1 MKQDW
6 TEQMRKKLEGHEQ
19 TPPVG
24 LWESVSEQ
32 MGLAPTPVRRKV
44 IPFRWWWGVAAAIVV
59 ALGVGLYHRS
69 GGTPLPAPPRGRAVA
84 EAKETPPPTLVDKD
98 EPVRQTL
105 AVEPQTATHSIAERT
120 KLATH
125 SKAERTELAKESE
138 AEKEELVIHSEAERT
153 ELAKESAAEEA
164 EPAKDSEA
172 EEAKPVREAD
182 PTPIITDRLLAEAT
196 GKADSAQALPLR
208 GAGRGVS
215 KGHFSISM
223 AGSGGLLAAQS
234 QLREGRVY
242 YSMPSDYHSAPS
254 TTGTTPTFYS
264 LTDYASK
271 HHLPVCFGLNLQW
284 HVHPRLAITTGLHYT
299 YLHSEIS
306 IPLYDYTLRTQHLHY
321 LGLPLGLSA
330 RLWGNR
336 HFQVYA
342 TAGAML
348 EKCLN
353 DEPWQW
359 SVNVAAGAEYMFHRH
374 VGLYAEPS
382 LGYFFDDG
390 TQLQHYYKQHPWAP
404 SIEVGLRVHV
414 GK

>member
-44 IPFRWWWGVAAAIVV
+44 IQFRWWWGVAAAIVV
-59 ALGVGLYHRS
+59 ALGVGLYHRT
-69 GGTPLPAPPRGRAVA
+69 GKTPLPAPPRGRAVA
-84 EAKETPPPTLVDKD
+84 EAKETPTPTLVDKD

-138 AEKEELVIHSEAERT
+138 AEKEELAIH
-153 ELAKESAAEEA
+153 
-164 EPAKDSEA
+164 SEA

-196 GKADSAQALPLR
+196 GKADSAQALPLG

-223 AGSGGLLAAQS
+223 EGSGGLLAAQT
-234 QLREGRVY
+234 LHREGRIY
-242 YSMPSDYHSAPS
+242 YTTPSGYFGAPS
-254 TTGTTPTFYS
+254 ASGIPGASPAPPLYS

-359 SVNVAAGAEYMFHRH
+359 SVNVAAGAEYLFHRH

>member
-84 EAKETPPPTLVDKD
+84 EAEVTPTPTLVDKD

-105 AVEPQTATHSIAERT
+105 AVEPQTAMHSKAERT

-125 SKAERTELAKESE
+125 SEAEKTELAKDSE
-138 AEKEELVIHSEAERT
+138 AEKT
-153 ELAKESAAEEA
+153 EL
-164 EPAKDSEA
+164 AKDSEA

-182 PTPIITDRLLAEAT
+182 TTPIITGRLLAEAT
-196 GKADSAQALPLR
+196 GKADSAQALPLG

-215 KGHFSISM
+215 KGHISISM
-223 AGSGGLLAAQS
+223 EGSGGLLAAQT
-234 QLREGRVY
+234 LHREGRIY
-242 YSMPSDYHSAPS
+242 YTTPSGYFGAPS
-254 TTGTTPTFYS
+254 ASGIPGASPAPPLYS

-342 TAGAML
+342 TAGTML

-382 LGYFFDDG
+382 LGYYFDDG

>member
-6 TEQMRKKLEGHEQ
+6 TEQMRNKLEGHEQ
-19 TPPVG
+19 TPPEG

-32 MGLAPTPVRRKV
+32 MGLTTAPVRRSV
-44 IPFRWWWGVAAAIVV
+44 IPVRWWWGVAAAIVV
-59 ALGVGLYHRS
+59 AVGVGLYHRT
-69 GGTPLPAPPRGRAVA
+69 GETPLPAPPRGRAVA
-84 EAKETPPPTLVDKD
+84 EAKETPTPTLVDKD

-105 AVEPQTATHSIAERT
+105 AVEPQT
-120 KLATH
+120 ATH

-153 ELAKESAAEEA
+153 ELAKESEA
-164 EPAKDSEA
+164 EK
-172 EEAKPVREAD
+172 AKPVREAD

-196 GKADSAQALPLR
+196 AKADSAKALPLG

-223 AGSGGLLAAQS
+223 EGSGGLLAAQT
-234 QLREGRVY
+234 LHREGRIY
-242 YSMPSDYHSAPS
+242 YTTPSGYFGAPS
-254 TTGTTPTFYS
+254 ASGIPGASPAPPLYS

-284 HVHPRLAITTGLHYT
+284 HLHPRLALVTGLHYT
-299 YLHSEIS
+299 YMHSEFS
-306 IPLYDYTLRTQHLHY
+306 IPLYETTLRNQHLHY

-330 RLWGNR
+330 RIWGNR

-359 SVNVAAGAEYMFHRH
+359 SVNVAAGAEYLFHRRA
-374 VGLYAEPS
+374 GLFVEPS
-382 LGYFFDDG
+382 VGYYFDDG
-390 TQLQHYYKQHPWAP
+390 TRLQHYYKQHPWAP
-404 SIEVGLRVHV
+404 SIELGLRVHLY
-414 GK
+414 K

>member
-19 TPPVG
+19 TPPEG

-32 MGLAPTPVRRKV
+32 MGLAPTSVRRKV

-59 ALGVGLYHRS
+59 ALGVGLYHRT
-69 GGTPLPAPPRGRAVA
+69 GETPLPAPPRGRAVA
-84 EAKETPPPTLVDKD
+84 EAEVTPTPTLVDKD
-98 EPVRQTL
+98 EPVRLAL
-105 AVEPQTATHSIAERT
+105 AVEPQTATHSKAERT

-125 SKAERTELAKESE
+125 SKAERTELTKESE

-153 ELAKESAAEEA
+153 ELAKESA
-164 EPAKDSEA
+164 A

-196 GKADSAQALPLR
+196 GKADSAQALPLG

-223 AGSGGLLAAQS
+223 EGSGGLLAAQT
-234 QLREGRVY
+234 LHREGRIY
-242 YSMPSDYHSAPS
+242 YTTPSGYFGAPS
-254 TTGTTPTFYS
+254 ASGIPGASPAPPLYS

-284 HVHPRLAITTGLHYT
+284 HLHPRLALVTGLHYT
-299 YLHSEIS
+299 YMHSEFS
-306 IPLYDYTLRTQHLHY
+306 IPLYETTLRNQHLHY

-330 RLWGNR
+330 QIWGNR

-359 SVNVAAGAEYMFHRH
+359 SVNVAAGAEYLFHRH

-382 LGYFFDDG
+382 LGYYFDDG

>member
-84 EAKETPPPTLVDKD
+84 EAEVTPTPTLVDKD

-105 AVEPQTATHSIAERT
+105 AVEPQTAMHSKAERT

-125 SKAERTELAKESE
+125 SEAEKTELAKDSE
-138 AEKEELVIHSEAERT
+138 AEKT
-153 ELAKESAAEEA
+153 EL
-164 EPAKDSEA
+164 AKDSEA
-172 EEAKPVREAD
+172 EEAEPVREAD

-196 GKADSAQALPLR
+196 GKADSAQALPLG

-234 QLREGRVY
+234 QLREGRLY
-242 YSMPSDYHSAPS
+242 YSMPSGYFGAPS
-254 TTGTTPTFYS
+254 ASGIPGASPAPPLYS

-359 SVNVAAGAEYMFHRH
+359 SVNVAAGAEYLFHRH

-382 LGYFFDDG
+382 LGYYFDDG

>member
-19 TPPVG
+19 TPPEG

-32 MGLAPTPVRRKV
+32 MGLAPTSVRRKV

-59 ALGVGLYHRS
+59 ALGVGLYHRT
-69 GGTPLPAPPRGRAVA
+69 GETPLPAPPRGRAVA
-84 EAKETPPPTLVDKD
+84 EAEVTTTPTLVDKD

-105 AVEPQTATHSIAERT
+105 AVEPQTAT
-120 KLATH
+120 
-125 SKAERTELAKESE
+125 
-138 AEKEELVIHSEAERT
+138 HSEAERT

-172 EEAKPVREAD
+172 EEAKPVRGND

-196 GKADSAQALPLR
+196 GKADSAQALPLG

-234 QLREGRVY
+234 QLREGRLY

-382 LGYFFDDG
+382 LGYYFDDG

>member
-19 TPPVG
+19 TPPEG

-32 MGLAPTPVRRKV
+32 MGLAPTSVRRKV

-69 GGTPLPAPPRGRAVA
+69 GETPLPAPPRGRAVA
-84 EAKETPPPTLVDKD
+84 EAEVTTTPTLVDKD

-105 AVEPQTATHSIAERT
+105 AVEPQTAT
-120 KLATH
+120 
-125 SKAERTELAKESE
+125 
-138 AEKEELVIHSEAERT
+138 HSEAERT

-172 EEAKPVREAD
+172 EEAKPVRGND

-196 GKADSAQALPLR
+196 GKADSAQALPLG

-234 QLREGRVY
+234 QLREGRLY

-382 LGYFFDDG
+382 LGYYFDDG